1 MIGFFYRARISR
13 FGPCLPILCGPPLPL
28 ECNVRSARRLGCAD
42 LNSGVGPASKQAKR
56 AGRDSGALST
66 SASQAEVAPTWKE
79 EVNRRL
85 AAHQN
90 RKGPVLAQ
98 PAVPVQHGA
107 SNLAAQAAARVAARY
122 AKAPSYSDML
132 ADEARAAVRAA
143 EAASR
148 AALHAQA
155 AAESVLAGLEA
166 ASSAESEPQWEPE
179 GFRSPAPEQAP
190 AQAWEPAQSPAPS
203 SPDSAAQSFDIR
215 WEPDLPVRPA
225 APPAAR
231 ASRATEASATFADDW
246 WNAPSPAQ
254 DAVQMV
260 EPAQP
265 IHANLIEFPREIV
278 APRKV
283 RPRLAEG
290 PLASPGAPDGQLSIF
305 EVDPET
311 ISTQPAVAEIAIAP
325 PIPEWSD
332 IELDAQPLQESVPHV
347 QTAPAAASRQQ
358 APMTQ
363 RLLAAVVDGSLIAG
377 AFLLAVTGAASYGMD
392 LPGIREMEIAAAAA
406 LLIVAF
412 LYQVLFFTLGEA
424 TPGMKYARLSLCTF
438 DNRRPTRAQRCG
450 RLGAFLLSLLPL
462 GLGVAWSLFDENHLS
477 WHDRISRTYL
487 RKCY

>member
-1 MIGFFYRARISR
+1 
-13 FGPCLPILCGPPLPL
+13 
-28 ECNVRSARRLGCAD
+28 
-42 LNSGVGPASKQAKR
+42 
-56 AGRDSGALST
+56 LST
-66 SASQAEVAPTWKE
+66 SASQAELAPAWKE

-98 PAVPVQHGA
+98 PVKPVQHGA
-107 SNLAAQAAARVAARY
+107 NSLAAQAAARVAARY

-132 ADEARAAVRAA
+132 AEEARAAVRAA

-166 ASSAESEPQWEPE
+166 ASDAESESLWEPE
-179 GFRSPAPEQAP
+179 GFRSPAPESAS
-190 AQAWEPAQSPAPS
+190 AQRWEPDAESAQSAAPS
-203 SPDSAAQSFDIR
+203 SSPASAAQSFDIR
-215 WEPDLPVRPA
+215 WEPDLPVRPS

-231 ASRATEASATFADDW
+231 ASRGTERSTAFADDW
-246 WNAPSPAQ
+246 WNAPSPTE
-254 DAVQMV
+254 DAIGFQTV

-290 PLASPGAPDGQLSIF
+290 PLATPGEPDGQLSIF

-311 ISTQPAVAEIAIAP
+311 ISTQPVVVEAVAVAP
-325 PIPEWSD
+325 APEWSD
-332 IELDAQPLQESVPHV
+332 IELDAQPLQETAPQVL
-347 QTAPAAASRQQ
+347 TAPAAASRQQ

-377 AFLLAVTGAASYGMD
+377 AFLLAVVGAASYGMD
-392 LPGIREMEIAAAAA
+392 LPGIKEMEIAAAAA
-406 LLIVAF
+406 LLITGV

-438 DNRRPTRAQRCG
+438 DNQRPTRAQRCG
-450 RLGAFLLSLLPL
+450 RLGALLLSLLPL
-462 GLGVAWSLFDENHLS
+462 GLGVAWPLFDENHLS

>member
-1 MIGFFYRARISR
+1 M
-13 FGPCLPILCGPPLPL
+13 
-28 ECNVRSARRLGCAD
+28 
-42 LNSGVGPASKQAKR
+42 
-56 AGRDSGALST
+56 
-66 SASQAEVAPTWKE
+66 
-79 EVNRRL
+79 NRRL

-98 PAVPVQHGA
+98 PAKPVQHGA
-107 SNLAAQAAARVAARY
+107 NSLAAQAAARVAARY

-132 ADEARAAVRAA
+132 AEEARAAVRAA

-166 ASSAESEPQWEPE
+166 ASSSESEPQWEPE

-190 AQAWEPAQSPAPS
+190 APAWEPAHASAPS
-203 SPDSAAQSFDIR
+203 SNSASAAQSFDVR

-225 APPAAR
+225 APPATR
-231 ASRATEASATFADDW
+231 ASRGTESAFADDW
-246 WNAPSPAQ
+246 WNAPSPAE

-290 PLASPGAPDGQLSIF
+290 PFATPGEPDGQLSIF

-311 ISTQPAVAEIAIAP
+311 VSTQPVAAEAVAVASA
-325 PIPEWSD
+325 PEWSD
-332 IELDAQPLQESVPHV
+332 IELDAQPQQETEPKML
-347 QTAPAAASRQQ
+347 TAPAAASRQQ

-406 LLIVAF
+406 LLITGF
-412 LYQVLFFTLGEA
+412 LYQILFFTLGEA

-438 DNRRPTRAQRCG
+438 DDRRPTRAQRCG
-450 RLGAFLLSLLPL
+450 RLGALLLSLLPL
-462 GLGVAWSLFDENHLS
+462 GLGVAWPLFDENHLG